1 MLTKPRF
8 YVILYSNSALI
19 NKGDNIMEILLRSS
33 WQTVNIGDISHTPA
47 LLALIEKHIPEAT
60 VTVWATEGI
69 TKEVLEME
77 HKRFPNVTFV
87 TGDDSNPDILAAID
101 RADFFLHGSGPY
113 MAGANELKQFLKHSD
128 KPYGIFGITYRD
140 DPVENELLNGA
151 EFAYFRDS
159 KSLEIAKNN
168 GIHAKVMQFG
178 PDAAFAIDLSN
189 DEKADKFLAENDLK
203 EGEFLCCIPR
213 LRWTPYWELRD
224 VPFNAE
230 RDAKNKEKVEQ
241 DHVYLRKAITDIIE
255 KTDKKVLIC
264 PEDMTQMKVGKEA
277 IYDKLPESVLSR
289 VVLKKDYWLT
299 DEAVSVYK
307 KSLGLFGNEMHSPI
321 MCIGNN
327 VPAIVCRWEEQTT
340 KGFMWNDIGLGDWLF
355 DSDKGIDAQQF
366 SDTVLTFVNNRAEVL
381 AKTKKAKDYVD
392 MLFADMMKRVK
403 ELIS

>member
-1 MLTKPRF
+1 MCL
-8 YVILYSNSALI
+8 
-19 NKGDNIMEILLRSS
+19 
-33 WQTVNIGDISHTPA
+33 
-47 LLALIEKHIPEAT
+47 
-60 VTVWATEGI
+60 
-69 TKEVLEME
+69 
-77 HKRFPNVTFV
+77 
-87 TGDDSNPDILAAID
+87 
-101 RADFFLHGSGPY
+101 
-113 MAGANELKQFLKHSD
+113 
-128 KPYGIFGITYRD
+128 
-140 DPVENELLNGA
+140 
-151 EFAYFRDS
+151 
-159 KSLEIAKNN
+159 
-168 GIHAKVMQFG
+168 
-178 PDAAFAIDLSN
+178 
-189 DEKADKFLAENDLK
+189 
-203 EGEFLCCIPR
+203 
-213 LRWTPYWELRD
+213 
-224 VPFNAE
+224 